1 LLRNTFHKHRKN
13 YPWCGHFFQPLKIK
27 LLFKVAEGLA
37 YLHQMMIV
45 YRDMK
50 PDNVLIFSL
59 DAKSLVSLLFLFID
73 LEEITKK
80 IIDLAQALQ

>member
-1 LLRNTFHKHRKN
+1 
-13 YPWCGHFFQPLKIK
+13 
-27 LLFKVAEGLA
+27 
-37 YLHQMMIV
+37 MMIV